1 MGHGIIMIVLSLS
14 IGLTVATPSRASV
27 LQEKI
32 DQVKHT
38 LEQVRRDIEKTRKQL
53 DQSRKQYGT
62 ALQNIEDLDRRLH
75 RQRGEIEANEQGI
88 KQYELK
94 ISRRKTMLVT
104 RVRRLYMEGRT
115 SWFRPLLSAD
125 SYVQFQHRVKY
136 LSALNTWEARELE
149 QHRRD
154 MEHLEQ
160 QRRHLTETLRATEDD
175 MSRAKVAL
183 ASLAERTQSYEKNLI
198 ASENRKE
205 ALLNKLYRRGR
216 VPNVGGTTRASG
228 TFRKGALLWPVKEGK
243 PVSAF
248 GRQKHP
254 AFDTYVDKKGIEIQ
268 TKEGEIIQAVSG
280 GEVVYAG
287 WLKGYGSVVILD
299 HGRNYLTFYAHASSL
314 EVEEGQEVAKG
325 AKLGKTGA
333 SGLTDR
339 VILYFELREGIK
351 PLNPLGW
358 FARR

>member
-1 MGHGIIMIVLSLS
+1 MRYGIIMIVLLLS
-14 IGLTVATPSRASV
+14 IGLTGGTPSRAGG

-53 DQSRKQYGT
+53 DRSREQYGT

-75 RQRGEIEANEQGI
+75 RKRDEIEAVEQEI
-88 KQYELK
+88 RQCELK
-94 ISRRKTMLVT
+94 ISSRKPMLVT

-125 SYVQFQHRVKY
+125 SYVQFQHRVMY
-136 LSALNTWEARELE
+136 LSTLNAWEARELE

-154 MEHLEQ
+154 REHLEQ
-160 QRRHLTETLRATEDD
+160 QRRRLAKTLRTMEDD
-175 MSRAKVAL
+175 MSRAKGVL
-183 ASLAERTQSYEKNLI
+183 ASLAERTRSYEESLS
-198 ASENRKE
+198 ASNRKE
-205 ALLNKLYRRGR
+205 AWYKQYLQRQGH
-216 VPNVGGTTRASG
+216 VPDADSTTRDSG
-228 TFRKGALLWPVKEGK
+228 TFRKGALEWPVDGE

-254 AFDTYVDKKGIEIQ
+254 AFDTYVDKKGIEFE
-268 TKEGEIIQAVSG
+268 TKKGESIKAVSG
-280 GEVVYAG
+280 GEVVYAD

-314 EVEEGQEVAKG
+314 EVEEGQRVDKG
-325 AKLGKTGA
+325 DVLGKTGV

>member
-1 MGHGIIMIVLSLS
+1 MRYGIIIIVLSLS
-14 IGLTVATPSRASV
+14 IGLTGGTPSRAGG

-75 RQRGEIEANEQGI
+75 RKRGEIEANERGI
-88 KQYELK
+88 KHYELK

-160 QRRHLTETLRATEDD
+160 QRRRLTETLRATEDD
-175 MSRAKVAL
+175 MSRAKVDL
-183 ASLAERTQSYEKNLI
+183 ASLAERTRLYEESLS
-198 ASENRKE
+198 ASNRKE
-205 ALLNKLYRRGR
+205 ALYKQYLQQQGR
-216 VPNVGGTTRASG
+216 VPDADSTTRASG
-228 TFRKGALLWPVKEGK
+228 TFHKGALLWPVDGE

-254 AFDTYVDKKGIEIQ
+254 AFDTYVDKKGIEIE
-268 TKEGEIIQAVSG
+268 TKKGESIRAVSG
-280 GEVVYAG
+280 GKVVYAG
-287 WLKGYGSVVILD
+287 WLKGYGFVVILD

-314 EVEEGQEVAKG
+314 EVEEGQKVAKG
-325 AKLGKTGA
+325 AVLGKTGA

>member
-1 MGHGIIMIVLSLS
+1 MGYGIITVVLALS
-14 IGLTVATPSRASV
+14 IGLTVATPSRAGV

-53 DQSRKQYGT
+53 DQSRKEYGT

-75 RQRGEIEANEQGI
+75 RKRNEIEANEQGI
-88 KQYELK
+88 KRYESK
-94 ISRRKTMLVT
+94 IDRRKTMLVT
-104 RVRRLYMEGRT
+104 RVRRLYREGRT

-125 SYVQFQHRVKY
+125 SYVQFQHRVMY
-136 LSALNTWEARELE
+136 LSTLNAWEARELE

-154 MEHLEQ
+154 REHLEQ
-160 QRRHLTETLRATEDD
+160 QRRHLAKTLRTVEDD
-175 MSRAKVAL
+175 MSQAKVVL
-183 ASLAERTQSYEKNLI
+183 ASLAERTQSYEKSLI
-198 ASENRKE
+198 ASNQKE
-205 ALLNKLYRRGR
+205 AWYKRYLQQQGR
-216 VPNVGGTTRASG
+216 VPRAGGTTRDSG
-228 TFRKGALLWPVKEGK
+228 AFRKGTLLWPVDGK
-243 PVSAF
+243 QVSAF

-268 TKEGEIIQAVSG
+268 TEEGKDIRAVSE
-280 GEVVYAG
+280 GEVVYAS

-299 HGRNYLTFYAHASSL
+299 HGRNYLTFYAHASKL
-314 EVEEGQEVAKG
+314 KVKEGEKVAKG
-325 AKLGKTGA
+325 AVLGKTGA

-339 VILYFELREGIK
+339 VVLYFELREGIK

-358 FARR
+358 FAKR

>member
-1 MGHGIIMIVLSLS
+1 MGHGIITVVLALS
-14 IGLTVATPSRASV
+14 IGLTVATPSRAGV

-75 RQRGEIEANEQGI
+75 RKRDEIEANEQGI
-88 KQYELK
+88 KQCELK

-104 RVRRLYMEGRT
+104 RMRRLYREGRT
-115 SWFRPLLSAD
+115 RWFRPLLSAD
-125 SYVQFQHRVKY
+125 SYVQFQHRVTY

-154 MEHLEQ
+154 REQLEQ
-160 QRRHLTETLRATEDD
+160 QRRQLAKTLRTVEDD
-175 MSRAKVAL
+175 MSRAKVVL
-183 ASLAERTQSYEKNLI
+183 ASLEERTQSYEKGLI
-198 ASENRKE
+198 ASENRKD
-205 ALLNKLYRRGR
+205 ALLMSLQGR
-216 VPNVGGTTRASG
+216 VPRAGGTTRDSVA
-228 TFRKGALLWPVKEGK
+228 FRKGTLLWPVKGK
-243 PVSAF
+243 QVGAF

-268 TKEGEIIQAVSG
+268 TKEGENIRAVSDG
-280 GEVVYAG
+280 TVVYAD
-287 WLKGYGSVVILD
+287 WLKGYGYVVILD
-299 HGRNYLTFYAHASSL
+299 HDKNYLTFYAHASDL
-314 EVEEGQEVAKG
+314 EVKEGQKVAKG
-325 AKLGKTGA
+325 AVLGKTGA

-339 VILYFELREGIK
+339 VVLYFELREGIK

-358 FARR
+358 FAKR